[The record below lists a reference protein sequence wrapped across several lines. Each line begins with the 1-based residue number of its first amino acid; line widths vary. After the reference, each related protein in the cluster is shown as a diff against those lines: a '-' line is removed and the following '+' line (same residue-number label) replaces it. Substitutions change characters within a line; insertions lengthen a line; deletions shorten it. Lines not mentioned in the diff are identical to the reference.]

1 MFCLTFLFTGLGGM
15 GSLKSLRNRRSGI
28 DARHFSLWRMKIN
41 SLAFVEH
48 QCPTYNSS
56 LFFQSFLNIKQDSR
70 LRGND
75 GVSYFQAAFAMPK
88 GSLKRLRYG
97 NGKSGYGGDTPC
109 SVSGCTKG

>member
-1 MFCLTFLFTGLGGM
+1 M

-97 NGKSGYGGDTPC
+97 NGKSGYGGAIRHVLFQAARRVEAALSICPNL
-109 SVSGCTKG
+109 

>member
-109 SVSGCTKG
+109 SVSRCAKG